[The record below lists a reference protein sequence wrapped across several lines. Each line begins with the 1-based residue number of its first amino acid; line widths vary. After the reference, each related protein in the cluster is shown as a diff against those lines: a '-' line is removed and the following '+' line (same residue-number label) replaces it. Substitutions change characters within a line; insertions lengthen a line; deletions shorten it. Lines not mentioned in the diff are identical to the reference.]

1 MTHVVEGG
9 IPDILCHFH
18 KYHHLLPRKKSVNKQ
33 RRHLINSR
41 AVNVLYVFV
50 PEKEAAQFDSELL
63 LGTRMVATCLR
74 ALMMVLELLNLERDM
89 RHFFNVCVG

>member
-1 MTHVVEGG
+1 MLENSAIEKSRTRSNDTRRGG

-18 KYHHLLPRKKSVNKQ
+18 KYHHLLPRNKSVNKQ
-33 RRHLINSR
+33 RRHLINWR

-74 ALMMVLELLNLERDM
+74 ALMV
-89 RHFFNVCVG
+89 